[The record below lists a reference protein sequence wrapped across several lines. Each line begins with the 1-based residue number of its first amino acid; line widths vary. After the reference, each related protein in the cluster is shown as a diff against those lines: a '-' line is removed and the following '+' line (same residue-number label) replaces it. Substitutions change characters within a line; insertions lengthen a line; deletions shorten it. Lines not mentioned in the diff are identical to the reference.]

1 MYTRVQHAMAQFV
14 PKIEKLSHTIGTGPI
29 LETGFVPFFRNKF
42 PGLNLI
48 FHINP
53 YNPKIL
59 MLILLTPFHKLHIF
73 YLSLTDFQ
81 DFPGFPGPLRTLL
94 RNGARAYG
102 LRPTQSTPP
111 NPPLHASSF
120 RNTWFNSSQYFS
132 LLFCQTLVLN
142 AQSPWTTNTR

>member
-14 PKIEKLSHTIGTGPI
+14 PKIEKLSHIIGTGPI

-59 MLILLTPFHKLHIF
+59 MVNSPYSLPYTSYF
-73 YLSLTDFQ
+73 LSEFNR
-81 DFPGFPGPLRTLL
+81 FPGLSRFSRTLTNPVKKWRARL
-94 RNGARAYG
+94 RSPSHSIHSPK
-102 LRPTQSTPP
+102 PTP
-111 NPPLHASSF
+111 ACII
-120 RNTWFNSSQYFS
+120 FS
-132 LLFCQTLVLN
+132 KHML
-142 AQSPWTTNTR
+142 